1 MSIESKIEALTAAV
15 TALTQAIAANP
26 QPTVVGTLRTDN
38 LPLPV
43 PTAAAQVVAPVQPPV
58 TAPVAAAM
66 PALPTFAVP
75 TVPVVEAAPVAKAP
89 FVDIKGLIFWVM
101 EQYKNLGPV
110 KGAQIQN
117 VLAGLGVSNVN
128 DVPSDKF
135 LALYQGVEALKAAP

>member
-15 TALTQAIAANP
+15 IALTQVIAASP

-43 PTAAAQVVAPVQPPV
+43 PTAAAQVVAPPV
-58 TAPVAAAM
+58 AAPVAAAM

-89 FVDIKGLIFWVM
+89 FVDIKGLIFWIM
-101 EQYKNLGPV
+101 EQYKALGPV

-128 DVPSDKF
+128 DVPADKF
-135 LALYQGVEALKAAP
+135 LALYQGVEALKATP